1 MHHSDDASCEIPT
14 IANEKDYRLLMI
26 YYLTSTELKTQS
38 TVYEQANLKSD

>member
-26 YYLTSTELKTQS
+26 YYLTSTELKTQL
-38 TVYEQANLKSD
+38 TDDELADLKSD